1 METSTTIIGLGLVLI
16 TLLPIILLLRGQ
28 HKKKSNINNLI
39 KTLSNEDPKQFSIRE
54 FQNSKVVALY
64 PEKNKLI
71 FIDFNAKP
79 ETAQYVDLSEVD
91 SCEMKSQIDSSFNQK
106 KDLVVKVELI
116 IHLKNK
122 TNQILKFYD
131 FEYEKP
137 IQTAYFRDNQFAEK
151 WFLEI
156 NKRIN

>member
-71 FIDFNAKP
+71 FIDFNAQP

>member
-16 TLLPIILLLRGQ
+16 TLLPIIQLLRGQ

>member
-79 ETAQYVDLSEVD
+79 ETAKYVDLSEVD

>member
-156 NKRIN
+156 NKRIK

>member
-1 METSTTIIGLGLVLI
+1 METSTTFIGLGLVLI
-16 TLLPIILLLRGQ
+16 TLLPIFLLLRGQ
-28 HKKKSNINNLI
+28 HIKKSNINNQI
-39 KTLSNEDPKQFSIRE
+39 KTLSNEDPKQFTIRE
-54 FQNSKVVALY
+54 FQNGKVVALN
-64 PEKNKLI
+64 PEKNKLV
-71 FIDFNAKP
+71 FIDFNAQP
-79 ETAQYVDLSEVD
+79 ETALYIDLQEVA

-116 IHLKNK
+116 LHLKNK

-137 IQTAYFRDNQFAEK
+137 IQTAYFRDNQLAEK

-156 NKRIN
+156 NKRIV